1 MRAAVSRRPYQI
13 AIEELDD
20 PTPLS
25 GEVKIKL
32 QVTGICGS
40 DLSLFKGK
48 LNIPRPVV
56 LGHEGAGTVVE
67 TGPGV
72 KTLKVGD
79 RVVCTI
85 IGSCGHCFQCKRGEY
100 ALCENAPM
108 FAGGMLDGTT
118 RLTRDGEKIHQ
129 ISYQGSFAEYSIVP
143 EVCAIKVGGQTKLE
157 DVVGLACG
165 ASTGLGAAMVRTSVE
180 KGSNVVVYGAGGVG
194 LSVMIGA
201 KANNAAKII
210 AVDINPAKLQNA
222 KALGLATHTVLAG
235 AGDTKAFVFAET
247 ENRGAD
253 YAFDAVGLSGTT
265 EEAMTVIR
273 AGGEVVVIGHAN
285 GKIEA
290 TIDTVHFLRQKKLT
304 GTFGGSIDPH
314 IHIPRFIEM
323 HETGKIDLSC
333 LMDRQYA
340 LEDLPQAFADLE
352 EGLIT
357 RGCVVFP

>member
-1 MRAAVSRRPYQI
+1 MRAAVSREPYQI

-20 PTPLS
+20 PTPLT

-48 LNIPRPVV
+48 LKIPRPVV
-56 LGHEGAGTVVE
+56 LGHEGTGTVVE
-67 TGPGV
+67 VGPGV
-72 KTLKVGD
+72 KSLKVGD

-108 FAGGMLDGTT
+108 FSGGMLDGTT
-118 RLTRDGEKIHQ
+118 RLTKGAEKIHQ

-143 EVCAIKVGGQTKLE
+143 EICAIKVGEKTKLE

-165 ASTGLGAAMVRTSVE
+165 ASTGLGAAMVRVPVE

-201 KANNAAKII
+201 KANKAGKII
-210 AVDINPAKLQNA
+210 AVDINPAKLENA
-222 KALGLATHTVLAG
+222 KTLGLATHTVLAG
-235 AGDTKAFVFAET
+235 GNTKAFVFAET

-253 YAFDAVGLSGTT
+253 YAFDAVGLSSTT

-273 AGGEVVVIGHAN
+273 AGGEVVVIGHAE

-314 IHIPRFIEM
+314 VHIPRFIEM

-333 LMDRQYA
+333 LMDRRYA
-340 LEDLPQAFADLE
+340 LEELPQAFDDLAA
-352 EGLIT
+352 GRIT
-357 RGCVVFP
+357 RGCVVFE